1 VSPQT
6 DDDEIEASKAPLI
19 EHLTELR
26 TRLLWSVLAF
36 LVAFFACYGV
46 SQHIY
51 DFLVRPLADI
61 MHEVGGSQRMIYTA
75 LTEAFFTYV
84 KVAAFGAVVV
94 TFPIIATQIWL
105 FTAPGLYKH
114 EKKALL
120 PFLLASPVLFLTG
133 SALVYYMVMP
143 LAWRFLLGFQT
154 TGTETVLPI
163 ELEAK
168 VGEYLGL
175 VMKLILAFGISFQ
188 MPVALTL
195 LARVGIL
202 SSRGL
207 AAARKYAIVGVFVL
221 AAVVTPPDVI
231 SQVGLALPLILL
243 YEGSIW
249 ACRYV
254 EKKRGDDPDDDLLDD
269 DDEEEDDEPPR
280 RDRDDDGPD
289 DDGPDDDGP
298 SGGAAAAAP
307 AVAGHDGPAGVDEA
321 SSQGEAGGAS
331 TANEAEE
338 PEETDEADEDDG
350 PPDTD
355 FNTGR

>member
-1 VSPQT
+1 MSLV
-6 DDDEIEASKAPLI
+6 

-36 LVAFFACYGV
+36 LIAFFACYGLA
-46 SQHIY
+46 QHIY
-51 DFLVRPLADI
+51 DFLVQPLADI

-84 KVAAFGAVVV
+84 KVAAFGAAII

-105 FTAPGLYKH
+105 FIAPGLYKH

-120 PFLLASPVLFLTG
+120 PFLLASPVLFLMG
-133 SALVYYMVMP
+133 ASLVYYMVMP

-154 TGTETVLPI
+154 TGAETVLPI

-175 VMKLILAFGISFQ
+175 VMKLILAFGLCFQ

-195 LARVGIL
+195 MARVGMLTSKTL
-202 SSRGL
+202 S
-207 AAARKYAIVGVFVL
+207 AARKYAIVGVFVL
-221 AAVVTPPDVI
+221 AAVVTPPDII
-231 SQVGLALPLILL
+231 SQVGLAVPLILL

-249 ACRYV
+249 SCRLV
-254 EKKRGDDPDDDLLDD
+254 EKRRAERNGEDDDLDDLDD
-269 DDEEEDDEPPR
+269 
-280 RDRDDDGPD
+280 DDDGPD
-289 DDGPDDDGP
+289 DDGPTGGP
-298 SGGAAAAAP
+298 KGGPKGGADGGSSRRNPAPEATGAAGSAAP
-307 AVAGHDGPAGVDEA
+307 ASAPTSASPARSDTRSGPGP
-321 SSQGEAGGAS
+321 
-331 TANEAEE
+331 EAEADQG
-338 PEETDEADEDDG
+338 DEGDEDDG

>member
-1 VSPQT
+1 MATYS
-6 DDDEIEASKAPLI
+6 DDPDDNKMSLV

-26 TRLLWSVLAF
+26 QRLLYSVLAF
-36 LVAFFACYGV
+36 IVAFFLCYALA
-46 SQHIY
+46 QHIY
-51 DFLVRPLADI
+51 DFLVMPLARI
-61 MHEVGGSQRMIYTA
+61 MQEVGGSQRMIYTA

-94 TFPIIATQIWL
+94 TFPLIATQIWL
-105 FTAPGLYKH
+105 FIAPGLYKN

-133 SALVYYMVMP
+133 AALVYYLVMP

-188 MPVALTL
+188 LPVALTL
-195 LARVGIL
+195 MARVGIL
-202 SSRGL
+202 SADTL
-207 AAARKYAIVGVFVL
+207 AAGRRYAIVGVFVL
-221 AAVVTPPDVI
+221 AAIVTPPDVI
-231 SQVGLALPLILL
+231 SQIGLALPLILL

-249 ACRYV
+249 SCRLV
-254 EKKRGDDPDDDLLDD
+254 ERNRRRRMG
-269 DDEEEDDEPPR
+269 EEDDDGLDDES
-280 RDRDDDGPD
+280 DGGDDNGDDDGDDDGPK
-289 DDGPDDDGP
+289 GSRPTATTVTTATAP
-298 SGGAAAAAP
+298 AAP
-307 AVAGHDGPAGVDEA
+307 ASSATETRAAGRHRPDTAADHDDE
-321 SSQGEAGGAS
+321 
-331 TANEAEE
+331 
-338 PEETDEADEDDG
+338 DEDLDDEDDG

-355 FNTGR
+355 FNSGR

>member
-1 VSPQT
+1 VAAHS
-6 DDDEIEASKAPLI
+6 DDPDDNKMSLI

-36 LVAFFACYGV
+36 LAAFFACYGL
-46 SQHIY
+46 SQYIY

-61 MHEVGGSQRMIYTA
+61 MAEVGGSQRMIYTA

-84 KVAAFGAVVV
+84 KVAAFGAVMV
-94 TFPIIATQIWL
+94 TFPVIATQIWL
-105 FTAPGLYKH
+105 FIAPGLYKH

-120 PFLLASPVLFLTG
+120 PFLFASPVLFLTG
-133 SALVYYMVMP
+133 AALVYYMVMP

-195 LARVGIL
+195 MARVGML

-231 SQVGLALPLILL
+231 SQIGLALPLILL

-269 DDEEEDDEPPR
+269 DEEEDDEPPR
-280 RDRDDDGPD
+280 RDREDDGPD

-298 SGGAAAAAP
+298 SGGAAAAP
-307 AVAGHDGPAGVDEA
+307 AAGHDGPAGVDEA
-321 SSQGEAGGAS
+321 SSQADTGGAS
-331 TANEAEE
+331 TVDEGEE
-338 PEETDEADEDDG
+338 PDEADEADDADEDDG

>member
-1 VSPQT
+1 VATYSDNP
-6 DDDEIEASKAPLI
+6 DDNKMSLV

-26 TRLLWSVLAF
+26 QRLFWSVLAF
-36 LVAFFACYGV
+36 IIAFFACYGV
-46 SQHIY
+46 AQYIY
-51 DFLVRPLADI
+51 DFLVQPLADI

-84 KVAAFGAVVV
+84 KVAAFGAAVV

-105 FTAPGLYKH
+105 FIAPGLYKH
-114 EKKALL
+114 EKRAML
-120 PFLLASPVLFLTG
+120 PFLFASPVLFVTG
-133 SALVYYMVMP
+133 AALVYYMIMP

-175 VMKLILAFGISFQ
+175 VMKLILAFGVSFQ
-188 MPVALTL
+188 LPVALTL
-195 LARVGIL
+195 MARVGMVT
-202 SSRGL
+202 SKGL

-249 ACRYV
+249 SCRLV
-254 EKKRGDDPDDDLLDD
+254 EKRRREREGEDDDLDDLDD
-269 DDEEEDDEPPR
+269 DGD
-280 RDRDDDGPD
+280 DDDGGPD
-289 DDGPDDDGP
+289 GDGPKGGGGSPKPKGSDTAPEKAPTATATAAASADPAPEPARARPARDADDG
-298 SGGAAAAAP
+298 
-307 AVAGHDGPAGVDEA
+307 
-321 SSQGEAGGAS
+321 
-331 TANEAEE
+331 N
-338 PEETDEADEDDG
+338 DEDDG